1 VLHGLLSVPII
12 FDLQLRLEGGEKV
25 VWLLLFFKGKRLD
38 AILGASSASVQMPNS
53 QLTRTLEECMSS

>member
-1 VLHGLLSVPII
+1 M
-12 FDLQLRLEGGEKV
+12 